1 MCYSNISSCTNTD
14 KCSSAVNMDD
24 IVLSATVNILG
35 SEFKLLLC
43 LQNMILC
50 HFKLFYCYLS
60 IDEGDAIVPSL
71 PYYDVSTEQATEE
84 MLFDFGTSKLS

>member
-1 MCYSNISSCTNTD
+1 
-14 KCSSAVNMDD
+14 MDD

-71 PYYDVSTEQATEE
+71 SYYDVTTEQATED
-84 MLFDFGTSKLS
+84 MLFDFESKSSKISPYK